1 VTLLALEPSG
11 LALVFSA
18 GVLALFSPCSFP
30 MLPGYVSY
38 YVGAKASPRRI
49 ISAGVACTLGILAV
63 FSAIGLAAS
72 ALRVL
77 EPQRIPL
84 LELAAGLMVISMGA
98 IMAAELKFPAPFVV
112 SRAPR
117 QGGLIGAFLYGVAYG
132 LAASSCSAPIFLS
145 VILYAVV
152 AGGSLGPLH
161 GAITFVV
168 YAIGMGIPII
178 AVTILAA
185 KAKRFILERMVEM
198 TPRLQRVSG
207 IVLIMIGA
215 YLIYSYYLAFYLAV

>member
-1 VTLLALEPSG
+1 
-11 LALVFSA
+11 
-18 GVLALFSPCSFP
+18 
-30 MLPGYVSY
+30 
-38 YVGAKASPRRI
+38 
-49 ISAGVACTLGILAV
+49 V

-72 ALRVL
+72 ALRAL

-98 IMAAELKFPAPFVV
+98 IMVAELKFPAPFVV

-117 QGGLIGAFLYGVAYG
+117 RGGLVGAFLYGVAYG

-152 AGGSLGPLH
+152 AGGPLGPLH

-178 AVTILAA
+178 ASPSLQ
-185 KAKRFILERMVEM
+185 L
-198 TPRLQRVSG
+198 RLRG
-207 IVLIMIGA
+207 L
-215 YLIYSYYLAFYLAV
+215 YLKEWRR

>member
-1 VTLLALEPSG
+1 LALEPSG

-18 GVLALFSPCSFP
+18 GALALLSPCSFP
-30 MLPGYVSY
+30 MLPGYISY
-38 YVGAKASPRRI
+38 YVGVKASPRRI

-98 IMAAELKFPAPFVV
+98 IMVAELKFPAPFVV

-117 QGGLIGAFLYGVAYG
+117 RGGLIGAFLYGVAYG

-152 AGGSLGPLH
+152 AGGPLH

>member
-1 VTLLALEPSG
+1 
-11 LALVFSA
+11 
-18 GVLALFSPCSFP
+18 
-30 MLPGYVSY
+30 
-38 YVGAKASPRRI
+38 
-49 ISAGVACTLGILAV
+49 V

-98 IMAAELKFPAPFVV
+98 IMVAELRFPAPFVV

-117 QGGLIGAFLYGVAYG
+117 RGGLIGAFLYGVAYG

-152 AGGSLGPLH
+152 AGGPLGPLH

-185 KAKRFILERMVEM
+185 KARRFILERMVEM

-207 IVLIMIGA
+207 IVLIMMGA